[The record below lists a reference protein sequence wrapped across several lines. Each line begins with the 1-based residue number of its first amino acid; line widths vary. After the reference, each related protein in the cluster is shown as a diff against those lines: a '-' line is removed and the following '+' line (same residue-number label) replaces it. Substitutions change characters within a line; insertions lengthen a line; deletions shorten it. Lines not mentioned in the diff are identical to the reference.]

1 MKKTGLLTK
10 VLAIVGAVL
19 VWFPIVATVVTA
31 AAGSIRSRTLR
42 FDYLMP
48 AELFPVVL
56 AGAGLLLWAAL
67 RARSRRELIGWGLAM
82 MLALLVGGQVVA
94 SATGLASGE
103 TEPAGWPWVWLS
115 RRSSAI
121 RWCSWRSA
129 SPACCWSAMSFG
141 MEGRMALFC
150 RRLNSP
156 KQKASL
162 CLRLFI
168 EIVSLGC
175 FTWYWTLCR
184 EPAIS

>member
-1 MKKTGLLTK
+1 MKRTGLFTK

-67 RARSRRELIGWGLAM
+67 RARSRRELIGWGIAM

-103 TEPAGWPWVWLS
+103 TEPAGWPWVVV
-115 RRSSAI
+115 I
-121 RWCSWRSA
+121 A
-129 SPACCWSAMSFG
+129 SIVGYTLVLVEIGVAGVLLVRDVFRDSEK
-141 MEGRMALFC
+141 EGSVL
-150 RRLNSP
+150 P
-156 KQKASL
+156 
-162 CLRLFI
+162 
-168 EIVSLGC
+168 
-175 FTWYWTLCR
+175 
-184 EPAIS
+184 PP